1 MPWTCGLGDEAV
13 LGGRGDEG
21 LALGKALQGM
31 AGNCANPPSH
41 CLSGSSCLSL
51 PAHVSAAWSCP
62 CREMFLC
69 PQVSS
74 LSVLT
79 DPIPPALCSALP
91 CRPLL
96 AAGHCPGISLC
107 VQRQKSSSGKC

>member
-13 LGGRGDEG
+13 VGGRGDEG

-41 CLSGSSCLSL
+41 SLSGSSCLSL

-62 CREMFLC
+62 CQELFLC
-69 PQVSS
+69 PHISS

-79 DPIPPALCSALP
+79 VPIPPAGSALP
-91 CRPLL
+91 TPLGERTL
-96 AAGHCPGISLC
+96 SKGILLFGSPEEQL
-107 VQRQKSSSGKC
+107 R

>member
-13 LGGRGDEG
+13 LGGRGDQG

-41 CLSGSSCLSL
+41 SLSGSSCLSL

-62 CREMFLC
+62 CRELFLC

-74 LSVLT
+74 LSVPHRTRSVLS
-79 DPIPPALCSALP
+79 SALQTP
-91 CRPLL
+91 
-96 AAGHCPGISLC
+96 PGSRTLPRDISVCAEAKEQL
-107 VQRQKSSSGKC
+107 R

>member
-1 MPWTCGLGDEAV
+1 MPWTCGLGDGAV
-13 LGGRGDEG
+13 VGGRGDQG

-31 AGNCANPPSH
+31 AGNCASPPSH
-41 CLSGSSCLSL
+41 SLSGSSFLSL

-62 CREMFLC
+62 CWELFLC
-69 PQVSS
+69 PQVSCI
-74 LSVLT
+74 SVLT

-96 AAGHCPGISLC
+96 AAGHCPGTSLC
-107 VQRQKSSSGKC
+107 VQKQKSSSGKC

>member
-13 LGGRGDEG
+13 VGGRGDEG

-41 CLSGSSCLSL
+41 SLSGSSCLSL

-62 CREMFLC
+62 CRELFLC

-79 DPIPPALCSALP
+79 DPIPAAVCSALP

-96 AAGHCPGISLC
+96 AAGHCPGAAQWLQALMGTSD
-107 VQRQKSSSGKC
+107 QP